1 MAPLPLLETVKC
13 NRIRLFNVRVCITF
27 PRYIFVHLIC
37 GSVCLKVPEMT
48 IKQVV
53 AISLGYGYTME
64 TTNDGSVLSPEDDIS
79 DNTSF
84 VFAKQTDR
92 KSNNN
97 YVNAN

>member
-1 MAPLPLLETVKC
+1 
-13 NRIRLFNVRVCITF
+13 
-27 PRYIFVHLIC
+27 
-37 GSVCLKVPEMT
+37 
-48 IKQVV
+48 
-53 AISLGYGYTME
+53 ME